1 MPDVSYNLLSVSKAV
16 ETGKMVQFNKTSCQ
30 ILETNG
36 KPITVTMRVGNLYYL
51 NCPTEHQQANAV
63 DNQSLQSKEDV

>member
-36 KPITVTMRVGNLYYL
+36 KPITVTMRVGNYL